1 MKKQHFYTS
10 VVQYKNQFLFRG
22 YLDGKRAV
30 YKDRGFKPFLFIN
43 SDDEDSEFRT
53 LAGKPVE
60 KMVFDSTWDAKQFM
74 QQYDNLPGFPI
85 YGMSNWVYPY
95 IYENFGI
102 NIPHDASLVTVAN
115 IDIETMADGGF
126 PRPELAD
133 KEVTAITVR
142 VRGTAYV
149 FGNKDYN
156 PQKIRD
162 LGLEPAKNVKYK
174 NCGNEATLLATFLRF
189 WQALDPDIVT
199 GWNING
205 FDIPYLLNRISK
217 ILSEDDSCKM
227 SPWNMVEWKEIEV
240 MGRIQ
245 NFATLVGIT
254 ILDYLE
260 MYRKF
265 CPGSRES
272 FKLDYIGKYEGCETV
287 KFDYGALGYKSLHDL
302 YTRNYD
308 LYIHYNILDT
318 EVVDNLEA
326 KLKLIQL
333 VIVMAYNS
341 GLNYIDAMT
350 TVRLWDVTIHG
361 YLMSKGIVIPQTKRM
376 GADYGGIEGAY
387 VKEPIVGLSKW
398 VCSFDVNSLYPSL
411 IRQCNIS
418 PETYVTTVSSVTV
431 AGLLNLDDH
440 HSVVEKNLHREEGPT
455 VAPDVSP
462 EILKRLKGAG
472 ASLCATGCI
481 FDNEVQ
487 GFYPYLME
495 YYYGE
500 RTKYKGLMK
509 DAKNQL
515 KALKEIKGSQA
526 DIEKL
531 ERDIATY
538 DMFQYSFKIMLNSA
552 YGALS
557 NSAYRWYDP
566 KLSESVTKTGQMT
579 IRWVERDI
587 NLELNK
593 MLGSEGE
600 KFVIYCDTDSA
611 YVRLEKLVEKM
622 WPDLEDK
629 DIVDKVDAFCKET
642 IEPIIEK
649 SFKRLT
655 EMFNHRENVLVMK
668 REAIASKGIWTAKKR
683 YMLNVW
689 DMEGF
694 RYSEPS
700 LKIQGIECVKSST
713 PRAARDIIKD
723 GIKVI
728 MNGTEQEFIR
738 FVADKRLAYHEMGFE
753 EIAFPR
759 SCNNLKKYTST
770 ATIYQKGCPIH
781 VRAAL
786 VFNHYVQHMGLTDTI
801 QLIEEGE
808 KIKMCPMIRGNPTG
822 ENVIATTG
830 ELPKS
835 LELDDYIDRR
845 TAFDKGVLEPIKT
858 ICNAIGWQ
866 PEYVPTLNG
875 LFY

>member
-1 MKKQHFYTS
+1 MKQKHFYTN

-22 YLDGKRAV
+22 YLDGKRAA
-30 YKDRGFKPFLFIN
+30 YKDRSFKPFLFIN

-60 KMVFDSTWDAKQFM
+60 KMIFDSTWDAKQFI
-74 QQYDNLPGFPI
+74 QQYEGTPGFPI
-85 YGMSNWVYPY
+85 YGMTNWVYPY

-102 NIPHDASLVTVAN
+102 NIPHDASLVTTAN

-142 VRGTAYV
+142 CRGVAYV
-149 FGNKDYN
+149 FGNQPYN

-162 LGLEPAKNVKYK
+162 LGLEPRKNVKYL
-174 NCGNEATLLATFLRF
+174 NCGSEEELLRMFLKF

-205 FDIPYLLNRISK
+205 FDIPYLLNRISR
-217 ILSEDDSCKM
+217 ILGDDESCKM
-227 SPWNMVEWKEIEV
+227 SPWNMIEWREIEV
-240 MGRIQ
+240 MGRVQ

-260 MYRKF
+260 MYKKF

-272 FKLDYIGKYEGCETV
+272 FKLDYIGKYEGCETT
-287 KFDYGALGYKSLHDL
+287 KFDYEALGYKNLHDL

-361 YLMSKGIVIPQTKRM
+361 YLMSKGIVIPQTKR
-376 GADYGGIEGAY
+376 GDSGYDGIEGAY
-387 VKEPIVGLSKW
+387 VKDPVVGLSKW

-418 PETYVTTVSSVTV
+418 PETYVTTVSGVTV
-431 AGLLNLDDH
+431 GGLLNLDDRH
-440 HSVVEKNLHREEGPT
+440 PATEVNYHRDQDSSRAAE
-455 VAPDVSP
+455 VNP
-462 EILKRLKGAG
+462 EIIKRLKGAG

-515 KALKEIKGSQA
+515 KALKEAKGKKA

-566 KLSESVTKTGQMT
+566 KLSESVTKSGQLT

-593 MLGSEGE
+593 LLGTTGE

-611 YVRLEKLVEKM
+611 YVRLEKIVEKY
-622 WPDLEDK
+622 WADLSELE
-629 DIVDKVDAFCKET
+629 IVDKVNAFCKET
-642 IEPIIEK
+642 IEPIIAASFERLVEK
-649 SFKRLT
+649 
-655 EMFNHRENVLVMK
+655 FNHRENVLVMK

-694 RYSEPS
+694 RYSEPE

-713 PRAARDIIKD
+713 PRAARDLIKA
-723 GIKVI
+723 GIKLI

-738 FVADKRLAYHEMGFE
+738 FVADQRAKYQELGWE

-759 SCNNLKKYTST
+759 SCNNLKKYASPSL
-770 ATIYQKGCPIH
+770 IYQKGCPIH

-786 VFNHYVQHMGLTDTI
+786 VFNNYVKHMNLTDSV

-808 KIKMCPMIRGNPTG
+808 KIKMCFMVKGNPTG

-830 ELPKS
+830 DLPKS
-835 LELDDYIDRR
+835 LELDAYIDRR
-845 TAFDKGVLEPIKT
+845 TAFDKGVLEPIRA

-866 PEYVPTLNG
+866 AEYVPTLNG